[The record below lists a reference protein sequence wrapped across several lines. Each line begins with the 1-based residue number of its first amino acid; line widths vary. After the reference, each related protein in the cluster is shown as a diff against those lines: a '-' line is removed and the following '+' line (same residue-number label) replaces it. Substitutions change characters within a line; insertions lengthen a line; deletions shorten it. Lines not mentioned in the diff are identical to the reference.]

1 MVKIDDDLIGSEFV
15 SDKED
20 CKIRV
25 VKDGIEVLLGKKPFY
40 DHTVIYRF
48 DALKK
53 DGNGHAF
60 DHYITHD
67 ESLHDLMKSFL
78 VSKAGTDDRR
88 GTVFQYY
95 GYFTRYQT
103 KWFGLSA
110 KITESNPTYSFE
122 KVVATLENA
131 MENVMWGFDLPC

>member
-1 MVKIDDDLIGSEFV
+1 M
-15 SDKED
+15 
-20 CKIRV
+20 